1 MKPVVSA
8 LNAWS
13 CIVVSIFAIVILS
26 IIGSMFKSGNPVM
39 MGHTED
45 PKDGGAVAAAVFGAV
60 AVYGGFLVF
69 CASQAWLHMRES
81 RRGAISLS

>member
-8 LNAWS
+8 MNAWT

-26 IIGSMFKSGNPVM
+26 IIGALFKTNNHTM
-39 MGHTED
+39 MGSTKDPED
-45 PKDGGAVAAAVFGAV
+45 GSAVAAAVFGAV
-60 AVYGGFLVF
+60 AIYAAFVIF
-69 CASQAWLHMRES
+69 CGSQAWLHMRES